1 VCRILGDKLGQALGQ
16 AVVIENRLG
25 AGGMLGAEIAAA
37 NPADGYNLLFTV
49 KGVLAIGP
57 HLHLAAKFNSL
68 RDFKAVT
75 EVLVVPHV
83 ITANLNTPYNTMK
96 EFVDYARANPGRIDY
111 ASTGIGSQPHVA
123 LATLASRLG
132 IKLNHIPYRT
142 SPSPDL
148 MGGVVS
154 LYLDASTTAIPLVKA
169 GKVKA
174 LAISGTE
181 RIAALPELPTLTE
194 YGGPQLDP
202 EGVVGNSWQGL
213 FAPAATP
220 PDIVARLNAELV
232 RIVAMPEIQTR
243 LRSLGLT
250 PTGTSSAALAARLAA
265 DHAYWGQLVREAG
278 IKAE

>member
-1 VCRILGDKLGQALGQ
+1 
-16 AVVIENRLG
+16 VVVENRLG
-25 AGGMLGAEIAAA
+25 AGGMLGAEIAAG

-57 HLHLAAKFNSL
+57 HLHLAAKFNPL

-75 EVLVVPHV
+75 EVLVVPHI

-96 EFVDYARANPGRIDY
+96 EFVDYARANPGKIDY

-123 LATLASRLG
+123 MATLASRLG
-132 IKLNHIPYRT
+132 LKINHIPYRT

-181 RIAALPELPTLTE
+181 RVAALPDLPTLTE
-194 YGGPQLDP
+194 FGGPNLDP

-220 PDIVARLNAELV
+220 PEIVARLNAELV
-232 RIVAMPEIQTR
+232 RIVALPEIQAR

-250 PTGTSSAALAARLAA
+250 PTGTSSAALASRLAA